1 MKNKKDV
8 YLAYKEKIDETLDSL
23 LKAKINLEDAD
34 QNFRNTYSEVS
45 KLSVVVYTMN
55 VHTLN
60 ELNEE
65 IMRVKEEKE
74 KYK

>member
-34 QNFRNTYSEVS
+34 QNFRNTHSEVS

-65 IMRVKEEKE
+65 IIRVKEEKE